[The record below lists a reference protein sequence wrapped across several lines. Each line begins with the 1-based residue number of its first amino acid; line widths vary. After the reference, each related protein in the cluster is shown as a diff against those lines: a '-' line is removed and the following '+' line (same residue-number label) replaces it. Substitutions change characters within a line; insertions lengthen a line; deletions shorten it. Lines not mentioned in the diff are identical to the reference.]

1 VPSFV
6 PDPQIRSLDQFVDPA
21 GISCKPTPKTALTL
35 QGVSSRVAN
44 HFDLIETGPAT
55 PIAAEL
61 YAHFAAGGTVAEGVR
76 LVELLERGAQT
87 VKRHKESAGRGSRLP
102 SDWQPSHTDTA
113 FALDRGMPQSR
124 VSTEAEK
131 FRNYWTAKSGAG
143 ATKRD
148 WSATWRNW
156 IINAMERGNGPASYR
171 GQGPATNNTPRRA
184 ATGSDAILA
193 GMGRLARRVDERRT
207 KRRWRTGNTAR
218 CQHCRRA

>member
-1 VPSFV
+1 M
-6 PDPQIRSLDQFVDPA
+6 
-21 GISCKPTPKTALTL
+21 L
-35 QGVSSRVAN
+35 QGVKSPSAN
-44 HFDLIETGPAT
+44 QFDLIPALPAT

-61 YAHFAAGGTVAEGVR
+61 HAHFAAGGTVADSVR

-87 VKRHKESAGRGSRLP
+87 VKRRKEATGRGSRLP
-102 SDWQPSHTDTA
+102 VDWQPSSAEVA
-113 FALDRGMPQSR
+113 FALDRGVARSR
-124 VSTEAEK
+124 VDTEAEK

-156 IINAMERGNGPASYR
+156 IIMAMERSNGPASYR
-171 GQGPATNNTPRRA
+171 GQGPGTTNPARRA

-207 KRRWRTGNTAR
+207 SAVDGRWEVSKCADVAGQLDFEPYRTR
-218 CQHCRRA
+218 